1 MKPTP
6 WLVRQ
11 TCPRPRARLFCFSYA
26 GGSAANYRA
35 WHGELAPAIEVC
47 AIQLPG
53 RGARFSETPV
63 SSMPALAQ
71 AVASEIA
78 RQDDGVPFYFLGH
91 SLGGLLAFEVTR
103 YSQERGLAVPEQLF
117 VAGCAAP
124 QLRGPSTDLHLLSDV
139 DFLAALRDYGGTAPE
154 VLGSE
159 ELMQLLLPMM
169 RADFGLAE
177 EYAYRA
183 APLLEMPVTVLVGDA
198 DDLVSPAQ
206 AQAWELETRAAFSV
220 ESFSG
225 NHFFVDLHRGPIQQ
239 MVRDMALAEAR
250 A

>member
-1 MKPTP
+1 MKSTP
-6 WLVRQ
+6 WMVRQ
-11 TCPRPRARLFCFSYA
+11 TCARPLARLFCFSYA

-47 AIQLPG
+47 AMQLPG
-53 RGARFSETPV
+53 RGARFSETPM
-63 SSMPALAQ
+63 SSMVEIVQ
-71 AVASEIA
+71 AAAAEIA
-78 RQDDGVPFYFLGH
+78 RQDDGKPFYFLGH
-91 SLGGLLAFEVTR
+91 SLGGLLAFEVAR
-103 YSQERGLAVPEQLF
+103 HCQAHALPMPEHLF

-124 QLRGPSTDLHLLSDV
+124 QMRGPSNNLHTLSDR

-154 VLGSE
+154 VLASQ

-177 EYAYRA
+177 EYDYRT
-183 APLLEMPVTVLVGDA
+183 APLLEIPITVLAGES

-206 AQAWELETRAAFSV
+206 AKAWQLETDQAFGV
-220 ESFSG
+220 EWFNG
-225 NHFFVDLHRGPIQQ
+225 NHFFVDVHRRPIQQ
-239 MVRDMALAEAR
+239 LVRNRALAVVR